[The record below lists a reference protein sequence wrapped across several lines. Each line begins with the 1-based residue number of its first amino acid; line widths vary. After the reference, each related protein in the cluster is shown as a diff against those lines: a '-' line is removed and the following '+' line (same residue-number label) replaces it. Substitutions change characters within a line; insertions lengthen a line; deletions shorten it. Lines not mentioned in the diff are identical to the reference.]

1 MTNYEGILKMSQK
14 QLERF
19 LDGVYCTGLNNGMY
33 ALRLS
38 EEEASSLLDKNPFN
52 EEWLNDPAEKAVLQK
67 STKKEDEYLL
77 DALATAIFHNAGIEA
92 DPKDFD
98 ETKTRVVF

>member
-14 QLERF
+14 QLERL

-38 EEEASSLLDKNPFN
+38 EEEAASLLEKNPFN
-52 EEWLNDPAEKAVLQK
+52 EAWLREPAEKAVLQK

-77 DALATAIFHNAGIEA
+77 DALATAIFNNAGIDT

-98 ETKTRVVF
+98 ETKNCIVF